1 MAKLATL
8 VPKSRANLMRCYGVL
23 APNSKQRIYVNPAK
37 RERATLKAGREGR

>member
-1 MAKLATL
+1 MAKLAAL
-8 VPKSRANLMRCYGVL
+8 VPKLGANLMWDYGLL